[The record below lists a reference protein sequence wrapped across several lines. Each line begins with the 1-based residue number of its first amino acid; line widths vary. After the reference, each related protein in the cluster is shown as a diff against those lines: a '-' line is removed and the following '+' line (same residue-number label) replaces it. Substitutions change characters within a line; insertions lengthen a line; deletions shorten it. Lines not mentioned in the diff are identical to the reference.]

1 MPRPP
6 YLGGMEQQ
14 LSTPAPVASTS
25 VKLVIG
31 LFFAILGVVL
41 TLDNLNILD
50 PYLFLRYW
58 PVIFIVIGALKI
70 GDATSRG
77 LAITSIVAGVVLL
90 SWTTRW
96 LRFSIFDLWPL
107 VLIGAGVM
115 IVLQAVGIRR
125 GVESQPSGTTW
136 AGILS
141 PRRVSVDSRDFTG
154 GRIVA
159 IMGGVDLDLTG
170 AEIAQGPA
178 IIEILVI
185 VGGGTIRIPDGWEV
199 VGETVPFMGGMDI
212 KTRSKR
218 TGRQLILRGLIVMGG
233 LDVKDVTARNV

>member
-1 MPRPP
+1 
-6 YLGGMEQQ
+6 MEQQ
-14 LSTPAPVASTS
+14 LSTPAPMVSTS

-31 LFFAILGVVL
+31 LFLAILGVVL

-50 PYLFLRYW
+50 PYPFLRYW
-58 PVIFIVIGALKI
+58 PVIFIVVGVLKI

-77 LAITSIVAGVVLL
+77 LAIASIVAGVVLL

-107 VLIGAGVM
+107 IVIGAGVM

-125 GVESQPSGTTW
+125 GTQTQPSGTTW
-136 AGILS
+136 AAILS
-141 PRRVSVDSRDFTG
+141 PRKISVDSRDFTG

-159 IMGGVDLDLTG
+159 IVGGVDLDLTG

-185 VGGGTIRIPDGWEV
+185 VGGCSIRVPDGWEV
-199 VGETVPFMGGMDI
+199 IGEMVPFMGGVDI

-233 LDVKDVTARNV
+233 LDVKDVAARNA

>member
-1 MPRPP
+1 VPRPP

-14 LSTPAPVASTS
+14 LSTPAPIVSTS

-50 PYLFLRYW
+50 PYPYLRYW
-58 PVIFIVIGALKI
+58 PVIFIVVGALKV
-70 GDATSRG
+70 GDTTTRG

-90 SWTTRW
+90 SWSTRW

-141 PRRVSVDSRDFTG
+141 PRKVSVDSRDFTG

-178 IIEILVI
+178 IIEILI
-185 VGGGTIRIPDGWEV
+185 IIGGGSIRIPDGWEV

-233 LDVKDVTARNV
+233 LDVKDVTARNA

>member
-1 MPRPP
+1 
-6 YLGGMEQQ
+6 MEQQ
-14 LSTPAPVASTS
+14 LSTPAPIVSTS

-50 PYLFLRYW
+50 PYPYLRYW
-58 PVIFIVIGALKI
+58 PVIFIVVGALKI
-70 GDATSRG
+70 GDVTTRG

-90 SWTTRW
+90 SWSTRW

-141 PRRVSVDSRDFTG
+141 PRKVSVDSRDFTG

-178 IIEILVI
+178 IIEILI
-185 VGGGTIRIPDGWEV
+185 IIGGGSIRIPDGWEV

-233 LDVKDVTARNV
+233 LDVKDVTARNA